1 MHFFQ
6 FQNNLALTSKDK
18 EVSRSPI
25 LPLQNKG
32 ERYLN
37 RPTTSARFRNSQ
49 RLIDLQINS
58 ETKTARY
65 FRPLSRHLS
74 IYESYN
80 FFILSFS
87 TQHSFLMEALMDL
100 L

>member
-1 MHFFQ
+1 MVYRKTPKVAPETREEIVTFFH
-6 FQNNLALTSKDK
+6 FQNILALTSKDK

-74 IYESYN
+74 IYESFK
-80 FFILSFS
+80 FF
-87 TQHSFLMEALMDL
+87 HP
-100 L
+100 